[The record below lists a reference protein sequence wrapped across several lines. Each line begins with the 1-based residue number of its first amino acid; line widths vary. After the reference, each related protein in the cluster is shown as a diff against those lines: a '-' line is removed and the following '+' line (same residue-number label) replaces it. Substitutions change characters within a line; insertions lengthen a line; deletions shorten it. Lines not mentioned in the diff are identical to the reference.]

1 MCICDNFRLKRE
13 FFVLLCPS
21 SLQQQPT
28 QTTKTRK
35 NKLRRRRRRQ
45 NCVRS
50 SLYIIIIII
59 NIIINII
66 IKYKYKYRGETSLF
80 LSSHE
85 SHAYKR
91 RRKDGFQTVIKSN
104 FHIFDSNPHS
114 KRKVH
119 HVERC
124 HRRRLTSL

>member
-1 MCICDNFRLKRE
+1 VCVCICDNFRLKRE

-21 SLQQQPT
+21 SFQQPT
-28 QTTKTRK
+28 QTKTRK
-35 NKLRRRRRRQ
+35 NKLRRRRRQ

-50 SLYIIIIII
+50 SLYIIIIIII

-80 LSSHE
+80 LSSHD

>member
-1 MCICDNFRLKRE
+1 MRVCICDNFRLKRE

-21 SLQQQPT
+21 SFQQQKT
-28 QTTKTRK
+28 QTKTRK

-45 NCVRS
+45 NCVRSS

-66 IKYKYKYRGETSLF
+66 IKYKYRGETSLF
-80 LSSHE
+80 LSSHD

-91 RRKDGFQTVIKSN
+91 RTKDGFQTVIKSN

>member
-1 MCICDNFRLKRE
+1 LSFS
-13 FFVLLCPS
+13 VLLLS
-21 SLQQQPT
+21 FQQPT
-28 QTTKTRK
+28 QTKTRK

-45 NCVRS
+45 NFVRS
-50 SLYIIIIII
+50 SLYIIISISSIII
-59 NIIINII
+59 NIII
-66 IKYKYKYRGETSLF
+66 KYKYRGETSLF
-80 LSSHE
+80 LSSHD

-91 RRKDGFQTVIKSN
+91 RTKDGFQKVIGTC
-104 FHIFDSNPHS
+104 HIFDSNPHS

>member
-21 SLQQQPT
+21 SFS
-28 QTTKTRK
+28 TTKNTDE
-35 NKLRRRRRRQ
+35 NKKKQTSGRRRRRQ

-59 NIIINII
+59 INIIINII
-66 IKYKYKYRGETSLF
+66 IKYKYRGETSLF
-80 LSSHE
+80 LSSHD

>member
-1 MCICDNFRLKRE
+1 LKRE

-21 SLQQQPT
+21 SFQQPT
-28 QTTKTRK
+28 QTKTRK
-35 NKLRRRRRRQ
+35 NKLRRRRRRRQ

-50 SLYIIIIII
+50 SLYIIIISSS
-59 NIIINII
+59 IIINII
-66 IKYKYKYRGETSLF
+66 IKYKYRGETSLF
-80 LSSHE
+80 LSSHD

>member
-1 MCICDNFRLKRE
+1 MCVCICDNFRLKRE

-21 SLQQQPT
+21 SFQQQKT
-28 QTTKTRK
+28 QTKTRK

-66 IKYKYKYRGETSLF
+66 IKYKYRGETSLF
-80 LSSHE
+80 LSSHD

-91 RRKDGFQTVIKSN
+91 RTKDGFQTVIKSN

>member
-1 MCICDNFRLKRE
+1 MCVCICDNFRLKRE

-21 SLQQQPT
+21 SFQQQKT
-28 QTTKTRK
+28 QTKTRK

-66 IKYKYKYRGETSLF
+66 IKYKYRGETSLF
-80 LSSHE
+80 LSSHD

>member
-21 SLQQQPT
+21 SFQQPT
-28 QTTKTRK
+28 QTKTRK
-35 NKLRRRRRRQ
+35 NKLRRRRRQ
-45 NCVRS
+45 NCVRSS

-66 IKYKYKYRGETSLF
+66 IKYKYRGETSLF
-80 LSSHE
+80 LSLHD

>member
-1 MCICDNFRLKRE
+1 LKRE

-21 SLQQQPT
+21 SFQQQKT
-28 QTTKTRK
+28 QTKTRK

-66 IKYKYKYRGETSLF
+66 IKYKYRGETSLF
-80 LSSHE
+80 LSSHD

-91 RRKDGFQTVIKSN
+91 RTKDGFQTVIKSN

>member
-1 MCICDNFRLKRE
+1 MCVCICDNFRLKRE

-21 SLQQQPT
+21 SFQQPT
-28 QTTKTRK
+28 QTKTRK

-45 NCVRS
+45 NFVRS
-50 SLYIIIIII
+50 SLYIIISISSIII
-59 NIIINII
+59 NIII
-66 IKYKYKYRGETSLF
+66 KYKYRGETSLF
-80 LSSHE
+80 LSSHD

-91 RRKDGFQTVIKSN
+91 RTKDGFQTVIKSN

>member
-1 MCICDNFRLKRE
+1 MCVCICDNFRLKRE

-21 SLQQQPT
+21 SFQQQKT
-28 QTTKTRK
+28 QTKTRK
-35 NKLRRRRRRQ
+35 TKLRRRRRRQ

-66 IKYKYKYRGETSLF
+66 IKYKYRGETSLF
-80 LSSHE
+80 LSSHD

-91 RRKDGFQTVIKSN
+91 RTKDGFQTVIKSN